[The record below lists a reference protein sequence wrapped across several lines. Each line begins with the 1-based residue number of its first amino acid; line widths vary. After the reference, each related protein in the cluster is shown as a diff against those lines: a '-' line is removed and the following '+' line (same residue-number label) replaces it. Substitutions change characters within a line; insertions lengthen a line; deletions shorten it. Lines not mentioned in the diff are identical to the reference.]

1 MIQARKY
8 QGLLCIKAPQVYNGE
23 VTRAVRG
30 KWSKKWSCIVSD
42 WTSFNCA
49 KLIELCQ
56 RFGWPVTD
64 EIADTGWPVILGS
77 PQLFPNIKGFPQDQQ
92 PIWSLETTL
101 ESIQETNLKRQMWQH
116 QKDAFRRLA
125 WMNGAILD
133 MGMGPQPLYSKV
145 MTPYGWALM
154 GEINVGDFVTGADGK
169 PTKVTEVHDFQ
180 GKEVYE
186 VTFSDKS
193 STRCTKEHLWQ
204 VSTPK
209 QKHRGTAPQVK
220 TLLEIAAVGLKTSS
234 GWWKHFIPITKP
246 VEFFSKKPDSL
257 DPYFVGLLIG
267 DGCLTNGVHIS
278 TPDKEIVNYIED
290 ILPGDLSIKQ
300 KSKYDYSISLVDQ
313 SYDMKGRNTVLN
325 ELKRLG
331 LFGLKSENK
340 FIPSMY
346 LYAPIED
353 RIALLQGLLDTDG
366 FSEINRAGIEY
377 STSSPNLAS
386 DFEFLVRSLGGTT
399 TKSLKKTKCLDSHR
413 FYVKLP
419 KEIDPFRLTRRKI
432 RYPKS
437 IANPTRSIRD
447 IQLVGVE
454 DVRCIK
460 VENED
465 GLYITDD
472 FIVTHNTGKTMTTIS
487 LIMADKHDIGFIVCP
502 KSVIDVWPLEFF
514 RNSKKDFHILQRGK
528 ESIAKFVKNI
538 EKEGHNAQVYK
549 RPFVFI
555 CNYEAFWRGE
565 LADFIKNNLFDYI
578 VYDEVHRL
586 KTASGSASKF
596 AASIRKNAS
605 RVIGGTGTLLPHSPL
620 DAFAIYRAVDPGVF
634 GTHYIPFRSRYAV
647 LGGFEGKQVVDFQ
660 NQEEL
665 HRILKAISFRIK
677 TEDAVEL
684 PPAQHIERFCEL
696 SPATRKLYEQMKEDL
711 IAEFDGHTLEAAN
724 AMVKVLRLMQCTSGV
739 MKDTDGNEVR
749 VGSEKA
755 ELFADIME
763 DIGQEEPVVVFC
775 NFTADLTAV
784 KEICDKQKRTYSE
797 LSGKKNEL
805 KEWQDGR
812 TSVLVVQIKAGK
824 EGVDFTRA
832 TICFYYSIG
841 HSLGEYLQSERR
853 IHRPGQTRPVVYY
866 HLLAKNSVDVDVYK
880 ALDKKHDIVLS
891 VLDGLGIKT
900 SKGASDGNC

>member
-30 KWSKKWSCIVSD
+30 KWSKKWNCIVAD

-49 KLIELCQ
+49 KLIELAQ
-56 RFGWPVTD
+56 RFGWELPE
-64 EIADTGWPVILGS
+64 EIRTTGWPVIIHS
-77 PQLFPNIKGFPQDQQ
+77 QQLFPTVNIPPEAFYA
-92 PIWSLETTL
+92 
-101 ESIQETNLKRQMWQH
+101 ESSIGNELGAIQAEGLKRKMWLH
-116 QKDAFRRLA
+116 QQSAFRRLA
-125 WMNGAILD
+125 MMNGVILD
-133 MGMGPQPLYSKV
+133 MGMGC
-145 MTPYGWALM
+145 G
-154 GEINVGDFVTGADGK
+154 
-169 PTKVTEVHDFQ
+169 
-180 GKEVYE
+180 
-186 VTFSDKS
+186 
-193 STRCTKEHLWQ
+193 
-204 VSTPK
+204 
-209 QKHRGTAPQVK
+209 
-220 TLLEIAAVGLKTSS
+220 
-234 GWWKHFIPITKP
+234 
-246 VEFFSKKPDSL
+246 
-257 DPYFVGLLIG
+257 
-267 DGCLTNGVHIS
+267 
-278 TPDKEIVNYIED
+278 
-290 ILPGDLSIKQ
+290 
-300 KSKYDYSISLVDQ
+300 
-313 SYDMKGRNTVLN
+313 
-325 ELKRLG
+325 
-331 LFGLKSENK
+331 
-340 FIPSMY
+340 
-346 LYAPIED
+346 
-353 RIALLQGLLDTDG
+353 
-366 FSEINRAGIEY
+366 
-377 STSSPNLAS
+377 
-386 DFEFLVRSLGGTT
+386 
-399 TKSLKKTKCLDSHR
+399 KSLT
-413 FYVKLP
+413 
-419 KEIDPFRLTRRKI
+419 
-432 RYPKS
+432 
-437 IANPTRSIRD
+437 A
-447 IQLVGVE
+447 
-454 DVRCIK
+454 
-460 VENED
+460 
-465 GLYITDD
+465 
-472 FIVTHNTGKTMTTIS
+472 IS
-487 LIMADKHDIGFIVCP
+487 LIMADKHDMGFIVCP

-538 EKEGHNAQVYK
+538 EKERHNAQVYK

-565 LADFIKNNLFDYI
+565 LADFIKNNAFDYI
-578 VYDEVHRL
+578 VYDEIHRL
-586 KTASGSASKF
+586 KSQQGSASKF

-647 LGGFEGKQVVDFQ
+647 LGGFEGKQVIGFQ

-696 SPATRKLYEQMKEDL
+696 MPATRKLYEQMKEDL

-805 KEWQDGR
+805 KEWQDGQ

-900 SKGASDGNC
+900 SKGESNGDC

>member
-1 MIQARKY
+1 MIQARKFK
-8 QGLLCIKAPQVYNGE
+8 GVLCIQAPQIYTGE
-23 VTRAVRG
+23 ITRAVRG
-30 KWSKKWSCIVSD
+30 KWSKKWDCIVAD

-49 KLIELCQ
+49 KLLELCQ
-56 RFGWPVTD
+56 RFNWPVSN
-64 EIADTGWPVILGS
+64 EIQDSGWPVIIGS
-77 PQLFPNIKGFPQDQQ
+77 PSLFPGMKHMP
-92 PIWSLETTL
+92 P
-101 ESIQETNLKRQMWQH
+101 ESIVAPEAEAGILDAIQETNLKRQMWQH

-133 MGMGPQPLYSKV
+133 MGMGC
-145 MTPYGWALM
+145 G
-154 GEINVGDFVTGADGK
+154 
-169 PTKVTEVHDFQ
+169 
-180 GKEVYE
+180 
-186 VTFSDKS
+186 
-193 STRCTKEHLWQ
+193 
-204 VSTPK
+204 
-209 QKHRGTAPQVK
+209 
-220 TLLEIAAVGLKTSS
+220 
-234 GWWKHFIPITKP
+234 
-246 VEFFSKKPDSL
+246 
-257 DPYFVGLLIG
+257 
-267 DGCLTNGVHIS
+267 
-278 TPDKEIVNYIED
+278 
-290 ILPGDLSIKQ
+290 
-300 KSKYDYSISLVDQ
+300 
-313 SYDMKGRNTVLN
+313 
-325 ELKRLG
+325 
-331 LFGLKSENK
+331 
-340 FIPSMY
+340 
-346 LYAPIED
+346 
-353 RIALLQGLLDTDG
+353 
-366 FSEINRAGIEY
+366 
-377 STSSPNLAS
+377 
-386 DFEFLVRSLGGTT
+386 
-399 TKSLKKTKCLDSHR
+399 KSLT
-413 FYVKLP
+413 
-419 KEIDPFRLTRRKI
+419 
-432 RYPKS
+432 
-437 IANPTRSIRD
+437 A
-447 IQLVGVE
+447 
-454 DVRCIK
+454 
-460 VENED
+460 
-465 GLYITDD
+465 
-472 FIVTHNTGKTMTTIS
+472 IS
-487 LIMADKHDIGFIVCP
+487 LIMADKHDMGFIVCP

-538 EKEGHNAQVYK
+538 EKERHNAQIYK

-565 LADFIKNNLFDYI
+565 LADFIKNNTFDYI
-578 VYDEVHRL
+578 VYDEIHRL
-586 KTASGSASKF
+586 KSQQGSASKF
-596 AASIRKNAS
+596 AAAIRKNAS

-660 NQEEL
+660 NQGEL
-665 HRILKAISFRIK
+665 HEMLNSISFRIK

-696 SPATRKLYEQMKEDL
+696 TPVTRKLYEQMKEDL

-749 VGSEKA
+749 VGNEKA

-763 DIGQEEPVVVFC
+763 DIDQEEPVVVFC

-784 KEICDKQKRTYSE
+784 KEICDEQKRTYSE

-805 KEWQDGR
+805 KEWQDGK

-880 ALDKKHDIVLS
+880 ALDKKHDIVLG

-900 SKGASDGNC
+900 SKGESDGSY

>member
-30 KWSKKWSCIVSD
+30 KWSKKWNCIVSD

-49 KLIELCQ
+49 KLIELAQ
-56 RFGWPVTD
+56 RFGWELPE
-64 EIADTGWPVILGS
+64 EIRTTGWPVIIHS
-77 PQLFPNIKGFPQDQQ
+77 QQLFPAVSIPPEAFYA
-92 PIWSLETTL
+92 
-101 ESIQETNLKRQMWQH
+101 ESSIGNKLGAIQAEGLKRKMWLH
-116 QKDAFRRLA
+116 QEAAFRRLA
-125 WMNGAILD
+125 QMNGIILD
-133 MGMGPQPLYSKV
+133 MGMG
-145 MTPYGWALM
+145 
-154 GEINVGDFVTGADGK
+154 
-169 PTKVTEVHDFQ
+169 
-180 GKEVYE
+180 
-186 VTFSDKS
+186 
-193 STRCTKEHLWQ
+193 
-204 VSTPK
+204 
-209 QKHRGTAPQVK
+209 
-220 TLLEIAAVGLKTSS
+220 
-234 GWWKHFIPITKP
+234 
-246 VEFFSKKPDSL
+246 
-257 DPYFVGLLIG
+257 
-267 DGCLTNGVHIS
+267 
-278 TPDKEIVNYIED
+278 
-290 ILPGDLSIKQ
+290 
-300 KSKYDYSISLVDQ
+300 
-313 SYDMKGRNTVLN
+313 
-325 ELKRLG
+325 
-331 LFGLKSENK
+331 
-340 FIPSMY
+340 
-346 LYAPIED
+346 
-353 RIALLQGLLDTDG
+353 
-366 FSEINRAGIEY
+366 
-377 STSSPNLAS
+377 
-386 DFEFLVRSLGGTT
+386 
-399 TKSLKKTKCLDSHR
+399 
-413 FYVKLP
+413 
-419 KEIDPFRLTRRKI
+419 
-432 RYPKS
+432 
-437 IANPTRSIRD
+437 
-447 IQLVGVE
+447 
-454 DVRCIK
+454 
-460 VENED
+460 
-465 GLYITDD
+465 
-472 FIVTHNTGKTMTTIS
+472 TGKTMTTIS
-487 LIMADKHDIGFIVCP
+487 LIMADKHDMGFIVCP

-538 EKEGHNAQVYK
+538 EKERHNAQIYK

-578 VYDEVHRL
+578 VYDEAHRL

-596 AASIRKNAS
+596 AAAIRKNAS
-605 RVIGGTGTLLPHSPL
+605 RVIAGTGTLLPHSPL

-647 LGGFEGKQVVDFQ
+647 LGGFEGKQVIGFQ

-665 HRILKAISFRIK
+665 HRVLKAISFRIK

-696 SPATRKLYEQMKEDL
+696 TPATRKLYEQMKEDL

-805 KEWQDGR
+805 KEWQDGK

-880 ALDKKHDIVLS
+880 ALDKKHDIVLG

-900 SKGASDGNC
+900 SKGESNGDC